1 MFLSLLIYREPF
13 YNIERHK
20 RGERMPIT
28 TNMDKVQAV
37 ANAILHLPEDHKEVV
52 FFKYEYG
59 FSDKDTSSCLD
70 MTIYDIEKKRKE
82 SRVMLEQELE
92 FLYGSTTLTEEL
104 LQEAVHLATEIEGSQ
119 FPDYDDVC
127 LKYPFSEEFEKR
139 MQDLMDGLEKGTLQ
153 KKKYRLGWQY
163 YVRCG
168 WLGILVILLAG
179 CIWYL

>member
-13 YNIERHK
+13 YNIERHN

-28 TNMDKVQAV
+28 TIMDKVQAV

-82 SRVMLEQELE
+82 SRDAGTGIGVSLWKHNADR
-92 FLYGSTTLTEEL
+92 GTITRS
-104 LQEAVHLATEIEGSQ
+104 
-119 FPDYDDVC
+119 C
-127 LKYPFSEEFEKR
+127 PFGHRDRGIPVS
-139 MQDLMDGLEKGTLQ
+139 
-153 KKKYRLGWQY
+153 RL
-163 YVRCG
+163 
-168 WLGILVILLAG
+168 
-179 CIWYL
+179 